1 MMTIPLDSFTDKIR
15 RHVDP
20 NAPPPLR
27 MMGARGLVPAPPEE
41 LLPMLVVLQRDA
53 DAEIASSAQKTLRE
67 MRPDLVLAACRAP
80 MHAGALDGVAEVFK
94 RDNGIIEAIL
104 RNQNTSDETYAAVAA
119 TAEETIT
126 ELIAQNEVRALRSPA
141 IIEALFLNIN
151 ARTSTIERLIDLARR
166 NKLTFEGLPALQGMV
181 DDLRYTPGADAGSD
195 DNKFKK
201 ILEQSLLEEA
211 EAEKEDATLSELE
224 QMKKRAKE
232 QETDEDEAQ
241 GSKKG
246 GNNKAAEILNM
257 SISEKVRLA
266 TLGSRADRDMLIKD
280 GNRLIHMSAVTSPK
294 NQLKDIVAWSG
305 NKQLPDNV
313 IVYIAN
319 SPKYRRNYTIISNL
333 CNNPKTPLAEASR
346 LMQQLYPKDLA
357 ALCKNRNVSGNLRRM
372 AQALRDQ
379 RMKKRG

>member
-1 MMTIPLDSFTDKIR
+1 MITIPLDSFSDKIR

-20 NAPPPLR
+20 AAPPPLR

-41 LLPMLVVLQRDA
+41 LLPMLVALQKDA
-53 DAEIASSAQKTLRE
+53 DAEIASTAQKTLRE

-80 MHAGALDGVAEVFK
+80 MHAGALDGIAEVFK
-94 RDNGIIEAIL
+94 RDNGILEAIL
-104 RNQNTSDETYAAVAA
+104 RNQYTSDQTYATVAS

-181 DDLRYTPGADAGSD
+181 EDTRYTPGANSGSD

-201 ILEQSLLEEA
+201 ILEQSLIEEA
-211 EAEKEDATLSELE
+211 EAEADDARLSELE

-232 QETDEDEAQ
+232 QEDDEEGQ
-241 GSKKG
+241 GPRKG

-266 TLGSRADRDMLIKD
+266 TLGSRADRDMLVKD
-280 GNRLIHMSAVTSPK
+280 GNRMIHMAAVTSPK

-319 SPKYRRNYTIISNL
+319 NPKYRRNYTIIYNL

-346 LMQQLYPKDLA
+346 LMQQLHPKDLA

-379 RMKKRG
+379 RTKKRG